1 MVARAWTSRTQYK
14 GAGGTEV
21 QNYPQLGK
29 EVRANQGYVSACL
42 KQVNTG
48 PSDQR
53 CHLPHYATHPT
64 ALD

>member
-14 GAGGTEV
+14 GAGGREV
-21 QNYPQLGK
+21 QNYSELSK
-29 EVRANQGYVSACL
+29 EVGANLGYVSACL

-53 CHLPHYATHPT
+53 CHLPHHATLPT
-64 ALD
+64 A